1 MFGPW
6 KFLIQREDS
15 FNNQRSWS
23 PEISPEWTYWMTI
36 FDCQN
41 NQPYHVFGYRRK
53 TAIVTSTSAS
63 KFLWQIL
70 RIKIVTQFAE
80 LWAFK
85 HNTFRSRLW
94 VHENLGYSP
103 KDWKNPRKHQSLGSE
118 NNPASSFVNITK
130 LSVLHNQLKSQ
141 VKNKDGDHVKAAM
154 PSRSKFLL
162 RYLTTRCWQGKS
174 ENEINS
180 R

>member
-1 MFGPW
+1 MFGW
-6 KFLIQREDS
+6 NKCKLS
-15 FNNQRSWS
+15 FHDGVRQQNKRLDNSSCRVCVEVRSLKISWS

-141 VKNKDGDHVKAAM
+141 V
-154 PSRSKFLL
+154 
-162 RYLTTRCWQGKS
+162 
-174 ENEINS
+174 
-180 R
+180 

>member
-1 MFGPW
+1 MWKLGPW

-141 VKNKDGDHVKAAM
+141 V
-154 PSRSKFLL
+154 
-162 RYLTTRCWQGKS
+162 
-174 ENEINS
+174 
-180 R
+180 